1 MFRRRAR
8 DQHRSAIRLSL
19 FDAILLAPV
28 ILLKN
33 HRPVVVGLA
42 LFSMVRL
49 LVLTGVA
56 RSATIIGDVVRSSPC
71 PPPASRSGNCRA
83 APALLKAG
91 SARLNASSSLFRP

>member
-28 ILLKN
+28 ILL
-33 HRPVVVGLA
+33 PLLIVIGLA
-42 LFSMVRL
+42 LFSMVGL

-56 RSATIIGDVVRSSPC
+56 LAATIIGDVVR
-71 PPPASRSGNCRA
+71 RTLR
-83 APALLKAG
+83 
-91 SARLNASSSLFRP
+91 SARQPIAVPRRALS